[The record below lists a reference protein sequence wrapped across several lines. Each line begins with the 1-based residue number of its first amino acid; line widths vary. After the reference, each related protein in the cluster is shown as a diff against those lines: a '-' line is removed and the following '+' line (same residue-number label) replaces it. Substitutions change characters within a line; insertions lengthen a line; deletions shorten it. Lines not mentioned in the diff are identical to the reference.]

1 MSTDRQPDA
10 EYFAVMAE
18 RATGHWWYV
27 ARRELFRQLL
37 AGRVQ
42 PGTTALDVGCG
53 TGETMAV
60 LRELGAGRVAGTDL
74 SDDALAYARHHPQGS
89 VLAATAEQLP
99 FADGCADLLV
109 SSDVLEHLDD
119 DRVALREYRRVLRPG
134 GLLLVTVP
142 SYQGLWSAHD
152 ERAGHRRRYRLSE
165 LTSAVESTRFRVERA
180 SYFFSY
186 LVPPA
191 LAVRRTPLGRLTADT
206 DEEASAGRVASAVL
220 SRLGAAERAVLR
232 RRSLP
237 FGLSQ
242 VVLASAVR

>member
-1 MSTDRQPDA
+1 MDVDAVHTIVAVTMLLCKSLAEVHRAEHFPRLEMPYFRYTRHRGMRFNVAKNAKVFECTRRIRRQHD
-10 EYFAVMAE
+10 
-18 RATGHWWYV
+18 
-27 ARRELFRQLL
+27 
-37 AGRVQ
+37 
-42 PGTTALDVGCG
+42 
-53 TGETMAV
+53 
-60 LRELGAGRVAGTDL
+60 AGTDL
-74 SDDALAYARHHPQGS
+74 SEDALAYARHHPQGS
-89 VLAATAEQLP
+89 VLAAAAEQLP

-142 SYQGLWSAHD
+142 SYQSLWSDHD

-165 LTSAVESTRFRVERA
+165 LTTTVGSARFRVERA

-206 DEEASAGRVASAVL
+206 DEEASAGRIASAVL
-220 SRLGAAERAVLR
+220 SRLGAVERALLR
-232 RRSLP
+232 RRSIP

>member
-1 MSTDRQPDA
+1 MNGAAQPDA
-10 EYFAVMAE
+10 DYFAVMAA

-42 PGTTALDVGCG
+42 PGATALDVGCG

-60 LRELGAGRVAGTDL
+60 LRQLGAHRVAGTDL
-74 SDDALAYARHHPQGS
+74 SENALAYARHHPQGA

-99 FADGCADLLV
+99 FADGCADVLV
-109 SSDVLEHLDD
+109 SSDVLEHLSD
-119 DRVALREYRRVLRPG
+119 DRRALREYRRVLKPG

-142 SYQGLWSAHD
+142 SYQWLWCAHD
-152 ERAGHRRRYRLSE
+152 VRAGHRRRYRLAE
-165 LTSAVESTRFRVERA
+165 LTAAVGSAHFRVERS

-191 LAVRRTPLGRLTADT
+191 IALRRTPLGRLTADT
-206 DEEASAGRVASAVL
+206 DEAASAGRVSSAVL
-220 SRLGAAERAVLR
+220 SRLGSVERVVLR
-232 RRSLP
+232 RHSIP

-242 VVLASAVR
+242 VMLASAIG